1 MSSVSPP
8 RAWAEIDTDALRH
21 NLNVV
26 RRVKPDTRLM
36 AIVKAEAYGHGLEG
50 VVKALDNEDCAFYG
64 VATVSEAAR
73 VRDTGVQTQPFIL
86 GPSFDGEREE
96 IVQNNWRT
104 ALSSLEEAEHFNSL
118 GALYHKPVHVHVCV
132 DTGMGRSGFLPSE
145 LPGLT
150 ERLKQYPHLH
160 LEGIF
165 SHLSAAADDISFTHG
180 QISGFTDAVN
190 VLSANTTYEYRHLCS
205 SAAVFNYKVPCA
217 NMVRLG
223 RILYGYSPMP
233 SPYNKELRPAMTLYS
248 RITLIRTLPG
258 NHGVSY
264 NHCYITQGCTKVATI
279 GIGFADGYLHYLSN
293 QGARVYINGQYCP
306 VLGRITMDQIMVD
319 VTYMDE
325 VNTGDLVEI
334 MGPNVSWE
342 ELTRRANTIP
352 SNVITSI
359 SARVPRVYIPLPE
372 KDNH

>member
-86 GPSFDGEREE
+86 GPCFDGEREE

-264 NHCYITQGCTKVATI
+264 NHCYITKGCTKVATI

-372 KDNH
+372 KDSH